1 MSERDCP
8 FCSVAAGRI
17 AFEGEL
23 FTALWDGFPVTK
35 GHLLLVPRR
44 HTPAWSQLSEAEQ
57 LALTKAIED
66 AQRVLRERF
75 APDGFNV
82 GFNEAIAGGQ
92 TVPHFHMH
100 VIPRYTGD
108 VADPRGGVRHVIPA
122 KANYLASQAPGP
134 KLSDTPH
141 DRALISGYDDAL
153 IRHLLPHI
161 DQCRS
166 IDLVVSFIL
175 DSGIRLLQP
184 RFQDLLDRGGRIRIV
199 TGDYLDVTEPTALR
213 RLLDLHGNVHRWVF
227 EAGQTS
233 FHPKSWIF
241 HFATGGGIAIVGS
254 SNLSESA
261 LRSGIEWNYRVYD
274 RSMKEGWK
282 DVARGF
288 DELLTHPE
296 LQPLTADWIE
306 GYERRRVVFD
316 RPRRAFAEVEAE
328 PPLPPIVPHPIQ
340 VRALRALKDTRTAG
354 YTAGLVVL
362 ATGLGKTWLS
372 AFDSMEFGRVLF
384 VAHRDE
390 ILTQALSTFRSVRPD
405 ARFGRYTGEQ
415 KDLEAEALFA
425 SIQTLGR
432 SHHLKNF
439 PPDAFD
445 YIVVDEFHHAAAPT
459 YRALIAHFRP
469 KFLLG
474 LTATPERTD
483 GGDLLGLCQENLV
496 FRCDLFEGITERR
509 LSPFHYFGVPDEVD
523 YAQIPWRSGAFDE
536 AKLTS
541 ALATQS
547 RAQNAFEQFLAHRGK
562 MAIGFCCSILHAD
575 FMARFFNDRRIRAA
589 AIHSGESSAPRETT
603 LDSLKAGELDIVF
616 AVDIL
621 NEGVD
626 LPDID
631 TILMLRPT
639 ESSIIWLQQFGRG
652 LRLSDKKTHL
662 TVVDYIGNHRVFLT
676 KARALLN
683 VADGERPLTLALEA
697 VRKKEAQFPPG
708 CEVTYDLKA
717 LDLLQQLLRPTR
729 QADALEAFYIDF
741 RERRGTRPTALEVFH
756 AGFDP
761 HVRSHGSWFGFVSHM
776 GDLNEKEVQIVRR
789 HGAFLR
795 SLSITHMT
803 RGYKMLLLRAMIA
816 EGAFPGEIALNQL
829 VRQFIAIAARNPKFK
844 QDVSVPLK
852 PSVQLERLI
861 VENPIAAWTGGRST
875 GGTAYFSFDGRTF
888 ATTFAVA
895 PDQQSTFVDLAE
907 EIIDFRVGQ
916 YLARADETIKEPS
929 RDKQPERRLELWQDY
944 SREEI
949 PPLFGTKFS
958 PGNWNAG
965 MVTIGKDLI
974 LLMTLKKGD
983 LAIGN
988 EYDDAFVNARTFRW
1002 HTQSR
1007 TSTTSTHG
1015 KIISGTLSGYR
1026 VHLFVRPTKL
1036 RDKSAAPFTYCGEI
1050 SFVDWS
1056 GEKPITVT
1064 SRLSESVPRRLHRV
1078 LGVGT

>member
-1 MSERDCP
+1 MDGTCP
-8 FCSVAAGRI
+8 FCTAAAERI
-17 AFEGEL
+17 AFKGES
-23 FTALWDGFPVTK
+23 FMALWDGFPVTK
-35 GHLLLVPRR
+35 GHLLLVPHR
-44 HTPAWSQLSEAEQ
+44 HAAVWSELSESER
-57 LALTKAIED
+57 LELTKAIGE
-66 AQRVLRERF
+66 AQRFLRERF

-82 GFNEAIAGGQ
+82 GFNEAVAGGQ
-92 TVPHFHMH
+92 TVPHFHLH
-100 VIPRYTGD
+100 VIPRYKGD
-108 VADPRGGVRHVIPA
+108 VADPRGGVRYVVPA
-122 KANYLASQAPGP
+122 KANYLAAQSAAP

-141 DRALISGYDDAL
+141 DRALISGHDDAL

-161 DQCRS
+161 DQCHS

-184 RFQDLLDRGGRIRIV
+184 RLQDLLDRGGRIRIV
-199 TGDYLDVTEPTALR
+199 TGDYLDVTEPRALR
-213 RLLDLHGNVHRWVF
+213 RLLDLDGNVHRWVF

-241 HFATGGGIAIVGS
+241 HFATSGGIAIVGS

-261 LRSGIEWNYRVYD
+261 LRSGVEWNYRVYD
-274 RSMKEGWK
+274 RSMKEGWN
-282 DVARGF
+282 DVVRGF
-288 DELLTHPE
+288 DELLTRPE
-296 LQPLTADWIE
+296 LKPLTADWIKS
-306 GYERRRVVFD
+306 YERRRVVFD
-316 RPRRAFAEVEAE
+316 KPRRAFAEVDAE
-328 PPLPPIVPHPIQ
+328 PPLPPIDPHPIQ
-340 VRALRALKDTRTAG
+340 VRALRALKDTRAAG

-372 AFDSMEFGRVLF
+372 AFDSMDFDRVLF
-384 VAHRDE
+384 IAHRDE
-390 ILTQALSTFRSVRPD
+390 ILTQALRTFRSVRPN
-405 ARFGRYTGEQ
+405 ARFGRYTGDQ

-496 FRCDLFEGITERR
+496 FRCDLFEGIIEKR

-547 RAQNAFEQFLAHRGK
+547 RAQNAFEQYQKHRGK

-575 FMARFFNDRRIRAA
+575 FMAGFFNDRGIRAA
-589 AIHSGESSAPRETT
+589 AIHSGESSAPRQTALE
-603 LDSLKAGELDIVF
+603 SLQAGNLDIVF

-631 TILMLRPT
+631 AILMLRPT

-652 LRLSDKKTHL
+652 LRLSDKKTQL

-683 VADGERPLTLALEA
+683 VADGERPLSLALEA
-697 VRKKEAQFPPG
+697 LRRKEAQFPPG

-717 LDLLQQLLRPTR
+717 LDLLQQLLRPTS
-729 QADALEAFYIDF
+729 QADALEAFYVDF
-741 RERRGTRPTALEVFH
+741 RDRRGTRPTALEVFH

-776 GDLNEKEVQIVRR
+776 GDLDHKQDQVVRR
-789 HGAFLR
+789 HGPFLR
-795 SLSITHMT
+795 ALSITHMT
-803 RGYKMLLLRAMIA
+803 RSYKMLLLRAMIA
-816 EGAFPGEIALNQL
+816 EGAFPGEIGLDHL
-829 VRQFIAIAARNPKFK
+829 VRQFIAIANRNPRFK
-844 QDVSVPLK
+844 QDISVPLK
-852 PSVQLERLI
+852 AGDQLEQLI

-875 GGTAYFSFDGRTF
+875 GGTAYFGFDGRTF
-888 ATTFAVA
+888 GTTFTVT
-895 PDQQSTFVDLAE
+895 PDQRPALVELAE
-907 EIIDFRVGQ
+907 EIVDFRIGQ
-916 YLARADETIKEPS
+916 YLARSGEAGKELDEDEK
-929 RDKQPERRLELWQDY
+929 PERRLELWRDY

-949 PPLFGTKFS
+949 PPLFGAKFS
-958 PGNWNAG
+958 PGNWHAG
-965 MVTIGKDLI
+965 MVTVGNDLI

-983 LAIGN
+983 LVVGN
-988 EYDDAFVNARTFRW
+988 EYDDAFLDAQTFRW

-1007 TSTTSTHG
+1007 TTTTSKHG
-1015 KIISGTLSGYR
+1015 QIISGVLSGYR

-1036 RDKSAAPFTYCGEI
+1036 RDKTAAPFTYCGEI
-1050 SFVDWS
+1050 LFVGWS

-1064 SRLSESVPRRLHRV
+1064 SRLRGPVPRRLHRV
-1078 LGVGT
+1078 LGIDA